1 MITKNDIFIKA
12 RILSEGV
19 RFETKEPL
27 SQSHAFDTIE
37 LDRSGLPVQCMMNP
51 YSRLRVVFEGDRA
64 SIFDEAVL
72 LETAHLSK
80 RPAWRSQKLSN
91 GQAIDNFLTYFT
103 VNLMNVVI
111 HYYCD
116 NCHRGEGCHYCGFYV
131 HNPTDMEHMSQE
143 TFRELAASNA
153 EIIKIA
159 TDAGWRGTI
168 ALNGGAF
175 ANDKWHTLTDR
186 LATFITPIRKAVSAE
201 VFSQLHVV
209 ANVYPP
215 EDLSEMLTWKDLGF
229 HGTQFDL
236 EVCDSRYFAAIC
248 PGKIRF
254 RTHESWRE
262 AQIAS
267 RDIFGP
273 GRGTISFVLMGLE
286 PMESLLEGLEERLS
300 RGIAPLPLTRV
311 QLTGSKMERFPPPEA
326 DWLVEASEKAA
337 DLYIRY
343 ADKTDGALVTDMRP
357 GLTQAGSPWNL
368 ALVNDEIMRRQQ
380 KTGQALADEPTLMN
394 DMLRYGRGAQWVT
407 KTAPQQEQALSWQ
420 GNAEKILD
428 LLVQSSP
435 LGFRS
440 RVRDKLIGAIRKLAV
455 KNMADEDIVVRAAE
469 IVTPKP
475 FLAIAMRKV
484 KPYLKSGKQ

>member
-27 SQSHAFDTIE
+27 SQSHSFDTIE
-37 LDRSGLPVQCMMNP
+37 LDKSGLPVQCMMNP

-64 SIFDEAVL
+64 SIYDEAAL
-72 LETAHLSK
+72 LETAHLIK
-80 RPAWRSQKLSN
+80 RPAWRNIKLSN

-103 VNLMNVVI
+103 VKLMNVVI

-116 NCHRGEGCHYCGFYV
+116 NCHRGEGCAYCGFYT
-131 HNPTDMEHMSQE
+131 HNPTDMENMAPE
-143 TFRELAASNA
+143 TFRELAVCNA

-159 TDAGWRGTI
+159 TDAGWRGTV

-175 ANDKWHTLTDR
+175 PNDKWHTLTDR
-186 LATFITPIRKAVSAE
+186 LATFITPIREALSPE

-215 EDLSEMLTWKDLGF
+215 EDFSELLKWKNLGF

-236 EVCDSRYFAAIC
+236 ETADAKYFAAIC
-248 PGKIRF
+248 PGKTRF
-254 RTHESWRE
+254 RPHEFWKE

-273 GRGTISFVLMGLE
+273 GRGTVSFLLMGLE
-286 PMESLLEGLEERLS
+286 PMETLLEGLEERLS
-300 RGIAPLPLTRV
+300 KGIAPVPITRV

-326 DWLVEASEKAA
+326 DWLVEACEKMAE
-337 DLYIRY
+337 LYIRY
-343 ADKTDGALVTDMRP
+343 ADRTDGALVSDMRP
-357 GLTQAGSPWNL
+357 GLTQAKSPWNL
-368 ALVNDEIMRRQQ
+368 ALVNEEIMRRQQ
-380 KTGQALADEPTLMN
+380 PQGQTDEPTLMN
-394 DMLRYGRGAQWVT
+394 SMLQFGRGAQWTT
-407 KTAPQQEQALSWQ
+407 KEPPRQTEPVWK
-420 GNAEKILD
+420 GDAEKILD

-435 LGFRS
+435 LGFRP
-440 RVRDKLIGAIRKLAV
+440 RVRDKL
-455 KNMADEDIVVRAAE
+455 VRAIMEHAANNTIDE
-469 IVTPKP
+469 QLVIQAARIVTPKP

-484 KPYLKSGKQ
+484 KPYLKSDKK

>member
-1 MITKNDIFIKA
+1 MITRNDIFIKA
-12 RILSEGV
+12 RILAEGV

-37 LDRSGLPVQCMMNP
+37 LDKSGLPVQCMMNP
-51 YSRLRVVFEGDRA
+51 YSRLRVVFEGEKA
-64 SIFDEAVL
+64 SLFDEAVL

-80 RPAWRSQKLSN
+80 RPAWRSRRLAN

-103 VNLMNVVI
+103 VKLMNVVI

-131 HNPTDMEHMSQE
+131 HNPTDMEHMSQD
-143 TFRELAASNA
+143 TFRELAACNA
-153 EIIKIA
+153 EVIKIA

-175 ANDKWHTLTDR
+175 PNDQWHTLTDR
-186 LATFITPIRKAVSAE
+186 LATFITPIREAVSPE

-215 EDLSEMLTWKDLGF
+215 EDLSELLTWKDLGF

-254 RTHESWRE
+254 RTHDHWKE

-286 PMESLLEGLEERLS
+286 PLESLLEGIEERLS
-300 RGIAPLPLTRV
+300 RGIAALPLTRV
-311 QLTGSKMERFPPPEA
+311 QLTGSKMERLPPPHA

-337 DLYIRY
+337 ELYIRY
-343 ADKTDGALVTDMRP
+343 ADRTDGALVSDTRP

-368 ALVNDEIMRRQQ
+368 ALVNDEIMRLQQ
-380 KTGQALADEPTLMN
+380 PPEQAAGDTPTMMTE
-394 DMLRYGRGAQWVT
+394 MLRYGRGAQWSSREQPP
-407 KTAPQQEQALSWQ
+407 KQQALSWQ
-420 GNAEKILD
+420 GDAEKIVD

-440 RVRDKLIGAIRKLAV
+440 RVRDKLLRAIEDLAENNSV
-455 KNMADEDIVVRAAE
+455 TEDTVVQAAR

-475 FLAIAMRKV
+475 FLAIAMRSI
-484 KPYLKSGKQ
+484 KPYLKGDKL

>member
-27 SQSHAFDTIE
+27 SQSHSFDTIE
-37 LDRSGLPVQCMMNP
+37 LDTSGLPVQCMMNP

-64 SIFDEAVL
+64 SIYDEATL
-72 LETAHLSK
+72 LETAHLIK
-80 RPAWRSQKLSN
+80 RPAWRNIKLSN

-103 VNLMNVVI
+103 VKLMNVVI

-116 NCHRGEGCHYCGFYV
+116 NCHRGEGCHYCGFYT
-131 HNPTDMEHMSQE
+131 HNPTDMEHLSPE
-143 TFRELAASNA
+143 TFKDLAACNA

-159 TDAGWRGTI
+159 TDAGWRGTV

-175 ANDKWHTLTDR
+175 PHDKWHTLTDR
-186 LATFITPIRKAVSAE
+186 LATFITPIREALSPE
-201 VFSQLHVV
+201 VFSQLHIV

-215 EDLSEMLTWKDLGF
+215 ENFSEMLKWKDLGF

-236 EVCDSRYFAAIC
+236 ETADSNYFAAIC
-248 PGKIRF
+248 PGKNSF
-254 RTHESWRE
+254 RPHEYWKE

-273 GRGTISFVLMGLE
+273 GRGTVSFLLMGLE

-300 RGIAPLPLTRV
+300 KGIAPLPITRV

-326 DWLVEASEKAA
+326 DWLVEASEKMAE
-337 DLYIRY
+337 LFIRY
-343 ADKTDGALVTDMRP
+343 ADRTDGALVSDVRP

-368 ALVNDEIMRRQQ
+368 ALVNEEIMRRQQ
-380 KTGQALADEPTLMN
+380 PAELTQNDQPTLMAG
-394 DMLRYGRGAQWVT
+394 MLQCGRGAQWIT
-407 KTAPQQEQALSWQ
+407 KEPPLQERGPEWR
-420 GNAEKILD
+420 GNSEKILD

-440 RVRDKLIGAIRKLAV
+440 RVREKLVRSITELAV
-455 KNMADEDIVVRAAE
+455 NNIIDENTVVQAAK

-475 FLAIAMRKV
+475 FLAIAMRNV
-484 KPYLKSGKQ
+484 KPFLKNT